1 MPSRP
6 TPTAQARPS
15 QPANRPGH
23 NDNRPGDNRPG
34 NVNNRP
40 GGNNNRPGDN
50 NNININNN
58 TNINVSG
65 NNRYPNNRYPVYRPP
80 GGGYYRPPNG
90 GYYGPPRPP
99 HGGWHGG
106 YYPPHRYYYNDGPSV
121 GGILFGVAVTTSLLA
136 ILSAAS
142 QPTTTVIVQ
151 GQAPPPLPPYSPPRN
166 ASGAPAMINVD
177 INSMSADARPSA
189 SVCLTEAA
197 RQIGATGGTEIRID
211 KIVEVEKGNGGYRFR
226 LTLLGVYPDETRA
239 IPMYCRATPEEIV
252 ELTFG

>member
-1 MPSRP
+1 MMV
-6 TPTAQARPS
+6 QI
-15 QPANRPGH
+15 G
-23 NDNRPGDNRPG
+23 
-34 NVNNRP
+34 
-40 GGNNNRPGDN
+40 
-50 NNININNN
+50 
-58 TNINVSG
+58 TNWV
-65 NNRYPNNRYPVYRPP
+65 RYVYRS
-80 GGGYYRPPNG
+80 
-90 GYYGPPRPP
+90 
-99 HGGWHGG
+99 
-106 YYPPHRYYYNDGPSV
+106 RYYYNDGPSV

-211 KIVEVEKGNGGYRFR
+211 KIVEVEKGNGDYRFR
-226 LTLLGVYPDETRA
+226 RNHPVVTA
-239 IPMYCRATPEEIV
+239 CR
-252 ELTFG
+252 G